1 MKTLTEFI
9 SETSINE
16 AKILSNL
23 TLSSKL
29 DVLTN
34 KDEFIWIEPSSEEYG
49 FMTFDDVINTWDV
62 DEDINVEL
70 KSLKVGYSKT
80 IKNKNNGDAVI
91 HLIRIK

>member
-1 MKTLTEFI
+1 MKTLTEF
-9 SETSINE
+9 INE

-62 DEDINVEL
+62 DEDINNEL

-80 IKNKNNGDAVI
+80 IKNTDGDII
-91 HLIRIK
+91 HLIRIR